1 MPSRQEEHRG
11 SWWFRYMDIFTI
23 ILYTFNI
30 FLLIYVYLSCI
41 KYSWIL
47 TNCSGKTSIK
57 LNKNQRFYFN
67 FILCLILGAGGSGSS
82 SGLVFA
88 AGTSSGLPSLEASSS
103 KNGLS
108 STNEAAEGSNA
119 DEDTGGVS
127 STNSNEDKDVNG
139 EVSFVFKKTTYS
151 PGNRME
157 GSWNLAKNW
166 ERPLPSSGIV
176 VLGQSNW
183 HKGRT
188 HIVILLIL

>member
-1 MPSRQEEHRG
+1 M
-11 SWWFRYMDIFTI
+11 
-23 ILYTFNI
+23 
-30 FLLIYVYLSCI
+30 
-41 KYSWIL
+41 
-47 TNCSGKTSIK
+47 
-57 LNKNQRFYFN
+57 
-67 FILCLILGAGGSGSS
+67 ILGAGGSGSS

-176 VLGQSNW
+176 VLGQSN
-183 HKGRT
+183 
-188 HIVILLIL
+188 